1 MTASFLLLGLLVV
14 ALVVGLLLL
23 RRRARRRPSAVVQEL
38 DARASR
44 PAAPAEPEPMPIC
57 SHGGGDGS
65 TFEVF
70 IVRGR

>member
-1 MTASFLLLGLLVV
+1 MDTFFLLGLLVV
-14 ALVVGLLLL
+14 ALVVVLVLL

-38 DARASR
+38 DAWASR
-44 PAAPAEPEPMPIC
+44 PAAPAKPEPIPIC

-65 TFEVF
+65 PFEVF

>member
-1 MTASFLLLGLLVV
+1 MIPLLGLLVV
-14 ALVVGLLLL
+14 ALVVVLMLL

-44 PAAPAEPEPMPIC
+44 PAAPTEPEPEPMPIC

>member
-1 MTASFLLLGLLVV
+1 MDTFFLLGLLVV
-14 ALVVGLLLL
+14 ALVVALVLL

-44 PAAPAEPEPMPIC
+44 PAAPAEREPTSTC
-57 SHGGGDGS
+57 SHGGGDDS
-65 TFEVF
+65 PFEVF

>member
-1 MTASFLLLGLLVV
+1 MDTFFLLGLLVV
-14 ALVVGLLLL
+14 ALVVALVLL

-57 SHGGGDGS
+57 SHGGGDDS
-65 TFEVF
+65 PFEVV